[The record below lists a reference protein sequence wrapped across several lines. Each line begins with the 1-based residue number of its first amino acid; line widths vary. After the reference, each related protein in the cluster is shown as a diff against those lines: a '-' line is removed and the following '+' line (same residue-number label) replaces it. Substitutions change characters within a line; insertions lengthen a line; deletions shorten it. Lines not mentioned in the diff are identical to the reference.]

1 VKPSPPGP
9 RFPRLPSVS
18 KVRRAFAAMTHA
30 VKEDHAVLHHYDD
43 KYAAD
48 VHGAGVSVAKDLV
61 TRIGFQMLAACRVMR
76 FCADAEI
83 PLLPQVTSRVIR
95 HLYGSDIHWE
105 AELAPGIVLVHGMG
119 LAISRAARV
128 ERGAILFQHV
138 TLGMGIDPET
148 RASGAPHVEQGVH
161 VGAGSTIVGPVR
173 LGARSK
179 VTANCFV
186 RTSVP
191 ADSLV
196 EAATPAVSVR
206 SRKGPPRPHEEA
218 S

>member
-1 VKPSPPGP
+1 MKSTPPRSTG
-9 RFPRLPSVS
+9 LPSVS
-18 KVRRAFAAMTHA
+18 TVRRAFVAMTRA

-48 VHGAGVSVAKDLV
+48 VHGASSMARDLV
-61 TRIGFQMLAACRVMR
+61 TRVGFQMLAACRVMR

-83 PLLPQVTSRVIR
+83 PLLPQVASRMIR
-95 HLYGSDIHWE
+95 HLYGSDVHWE
-105 AELAPGIVLVHGMG
+105 AELAPGIVVVHGMG

-148 RASGAPHVEQGVH
+148 RESGAPHVERDVH
-161 VGAGSTIVGPVR
+161 VGAGSTVVGPVS

-196 EAATPAVSVR
+196 EAPAPTVSAR
-206 SRKGPPRPHEEA
+206 TRKGAPRAHGEA

>member
-1 VKPSPPGP
+1 VNA
-9 RFPRLPSVS
+9 LS
-18 KVRRAFAAMTHA
+18 KVRRAFAAMTQA
-30 VKEDHAVLHHYDD
+30 VREDHAVLHHYDA

-48 VHGAGVSVAKDLV
+48 VRDGQASMAKDLV

-83 PLLPQVTSRVIR
+83 PLAPQVASRMIR
-95 HLYGSDIHWE
+95 HLYGSDVHWE
-105 AELAPGIVLVHGMG
+105 AELAPGIVIVHGMG
-119 LAISRAARV
+119 MAISRAARI

-138 TLGMGIDPET
+138 TLGMGTDPET
-148 RASGAPHVEQGVH
+148 RASGAPVVERDVH
-161 VGAGSTIVGPVR
+161 VGAGSTIVGPIT

-186 RTSVP
+186 RASVP

-196 EAATPAVSVR
+196 ESSAPTVSVR
-206 SRKGPPRPHEEA
+206 ARAAQARPREEI
-218 S
+218 SS